1 MVEKVQIYCLN
12 FNNPERKNNMIRRF
26 ESLNLD
32 CIFYDGV
39 NKSDCRISQSID
51 DHSKKIWSCMYGH
64 LDMIHKF
71 YYDTDKEY
79 GIFCEDDI
87 FIQKNFTENLPKIV
101 SDFKEL
107 NLDVLLLGYLSAFR
121 ITGPTGDFH
130 MKEINKT
137 DDVGMY
143 APSCLT
149 YYSFPDY
156 IWGTQMYMLSRSHS
170 KYLLDTYYS
179 EYAEQSITNNN
190 MIPFS
195 ADHILTKNGNRA
207 LITPIV
213 AIEDNST
220 FYDASWGGQLNFHN
234 NCFNLHYEENM
245 FIE

>member
-1 MVEKVQIYCLN
+1 MENIQFYCLN

-26 ESLNLD
+26 ESLKIN

-71 YYDTDKEY
+71 YYETDKEF

-87 FIQKNFTENLPKIV
+87 FLRKDFTEKLPKIA

-107 NLDVLLLGYLSAFR
+107 NLDVLLLGYLSVFR
-121 ITGPTGDFH
+121 ITGSSCDFQV
-130 MKEINKT
+130 KEISKNHDNEIINT
-137 DDVGMY
+137 SY
-143 APSCLT
+143 LT

-156 IWGTQMYMLSRSHS
+156 IWGTQMYMLSRNHA
-170 KYLLDTYYS
+170 KYLLDTYFF
-179 EYAEQSITNNN
+179 EYAEQSITTNN

-213 AIEDNST
+213 AIEDNCT
-220 FYDASWGGQLNFHN
+220 LYDASWGGQLNFHN
-234 NCFNLHYEENM
+234 NCFASHYEANI